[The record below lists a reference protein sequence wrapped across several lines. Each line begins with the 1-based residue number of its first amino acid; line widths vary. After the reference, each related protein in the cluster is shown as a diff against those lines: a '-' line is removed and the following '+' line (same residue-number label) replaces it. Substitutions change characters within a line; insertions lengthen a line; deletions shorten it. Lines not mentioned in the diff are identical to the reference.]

1 MFVGM
6 MGHRLVA
13 VGRAGLAVHS
23 VDCGAGVPVPVLI
36 EEGRSGTALPGRP
49 FLCCSEVVVAWS
61 EEELLS
67 WRESL
72 SEIADA
78 GQERPVSGDPM
89 FAEFVAAERER
100 ESAESVVCPVSED
113 WSESLD
119 PDFAEAM
126 SDYADRPVG
135 PWDLDPGWSPW
146 SAEEELEEALSSL
159 DDWQEERVSAEVP
172 VSAGSPVAEESVAEG
187 GVVSSSSVDAVVD
200 AFGLSSL
207 PGEVPVLAEE
217 SVSEVMSEAASS
229 LEVFVAGGRK
239 LREGVSAGV
248 YDAFGD
254 RVDDDGKEARGLLL
268 VPHDDGRAYWWAVSV
283 FLSEVG
289 VSDWRAAFEECRELE
304 GFGIEHDADRVDPH
318 VHLLGRRPRLK
329 SREGQILK
337 VLARLFDCRQ
347 ECLSV
352 SAVDDMRSA
361 CAYLVHESAPGK
373 HRYRREEVVERGV
386 ELSRW
391 LPEGSTDWVEVV
403 SDMQYVMDSVLA
415 RRGRLTFRGFV
426 SWCHAERPDWWRVIV
441 QKASAR
447 RYIKDYLKA

>member
-1 MFVGM
+1 M
-6 MGHRLVA
+6 
-13 VGRAGLAVHS
+13 
-23 VDCGAGVPVPVLI
+23 
-36 EEGRSGTALPGRP
+36 
-49 FLCCSEVVVAWS
+49 AWS

-72 SEIADA
+72 SEIGSA
-78 GQERPVSGDPM
+78 DPM
-89 FAEFVAAERER
+89 FREFVAEEERR
-100 ESAESVVCPVSED
+100 EEELAGCPVEEWQSELSEALVSAEVGVSAGVPVREE
-113 WSESLD
+113 WAD
-119 PDFAEAM
+119 PD
-126 SDYADRPVG
+126 
-135 PWDLDPGWSPW
+135 WSPW
-146 SAEEELEEALSSL
+146 AAEEEMEAALSTL
-159 DDWQEERVSAEVP
+159 DDWQEER

-207 PGEVPVLAEE
+207 PGEVPVVAEE
-217 SVSEVMSEAASS
+217 SVSELMSEAASS

-239 LREGVSAGV
+239 LREGVSAGE

-289 VSDWRAAFEECRELE
+289 VSDWRAALEECRELE
-304 GFGIEHDADRVDPH
+304 GFGIEHDADKVDRH
-318 VHLLGRRPRLK
+318 LHLLGRRPRLK
-329 SREGQILK
+329 SREGQIRK

-361 CAYLVHESAPGK
+361 CAYLIHESAPGK
-373 HRYRREEVVERGV
+373 HRYRRSEVVERGV

-447 RYIKDYLKA
+447 RYVKDYLNS